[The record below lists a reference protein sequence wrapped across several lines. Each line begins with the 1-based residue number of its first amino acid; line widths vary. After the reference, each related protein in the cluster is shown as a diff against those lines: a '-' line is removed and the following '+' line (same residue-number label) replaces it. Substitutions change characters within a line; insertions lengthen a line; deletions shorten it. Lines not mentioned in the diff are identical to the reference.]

1 MMAELAT
8 DGGDVKTVWQRLK
21 ETDLQITEWRGTSAF
36 AFAPTGPGAADYMQI
51 VLGREVEWRAGPIVN
66 PDYRPSRRRGAPPG
80 EEELLDPTSRR
91 DAQPDTDRLVGPV
104 YACSIAPAAP
114 SSTSA
119 ASSIGVGGSSA
130 RSVRPSAPR
139 WERRVIR
146 EVGPDGT
153 RDTPFLEA
161 VPDWFDYVPRELR
174 FFQDRMDSSAA
185 AHRVFA
191 HWALDIRDYTYKGE
205 REIGFIPRP
214 LQPPQERLL
223 SMLSAD
229 NTMPDV
235 PVHLLMDRID
245 AVHRE
250 VGLPFGW
257 FFLMT
262 HGHWV
267 DPDVGL
273 AIAKDLKAQRVRLPD
288 RDAAV
293 LLRWADRTYGF

>member
-1 MMAELAT
+1 
-8 DGGDVKTVWQRLK
+8 
-21 ETDLQITEWRGTSAF
+21 
-36 AFAPTGPGAADYMQI
+36 
-51 VLGREVEWRAGPIVN
+51 
-66 PDYRPSRRRGAPPG
+66 
-80 EEELLDPTSRR
+80 
-91 DAQPDTDRLVGPV
+91 
-104 YACSIAPAAP
+104 
-114 SSTSA
+114 
-119 ASSIGVGGSSA
+119 
-130 RSVRPSAPR
+130 
-139 WERRVIR
+139 
-146 EVGPDGT
+146 
-153 RDTPFLEA
+153 

-174 FFQDRMDSSAA
+174 FFQDWMDSTAA

-191 HWALDIRDYTYKGE
+191 HWALDIRDYTYKAE
-205 REIGFIPRP
+205 REIGFIPQP

-235 PVHLLMDRID
+235 PVYLLMDRID
-245 AVHRE
+245 AVDRE

-273 AIAKDLKAQRVRLPD
+273 AIAKGLKAQRVLLPD

-293 LLRWADRTYGF
+293 LLRRADRTYSF